1 MKMNKILLSVCI
13 PTYNR
18 ADVLKKTLTK
28 VIKFI
33 DKSIYDLDIIIND
46 NASQDDT
53 ENYIKGLNSKY
64 IKYFKNSETV
74 SADEN
79 FYRVLKCADGEY
91 SILLGDKHYII
102 EKNFNELL
110 KILNDFKYSAVVTR
124 AKGRNIK
131 IKNNV
136 YKNPVLFMNDLG
148 WHYTLLSSI
157 VFSKRIIDNFDIAT
171 YKWNNFIHHF
181 ILTQYLFN
189 NNSEIFWLNKE
200 ILEAVPMVS
209 SGWISSSVE
218 IFGRNW
224 SKYILSL
231 PFDIP
236 EDTRA
241 KIIKDHSINTNLFTF
256 EYYYMLSKKYGLTI
270 KKIDECK
277 EYVKYFSQIPYE
289 KICDIIDS
297 KFSLTD
303 KFRIFVYEIKFKIK
317 EIIKS
322 SLKFGR

>member
-1 MKMNKILLSVCI
+1 MKKILLSVCI

-18 ADVLKKTLTK
+18 VDVLKETLPK
-28 VIKFI
+28 VIDFI
-33 DKSIYDLDIIIND
+33 DKSIYDIDIIISD
-46 NASQDDT
+46 NASQDET
-53 ENYIKGLNSKY
+53 ENYIKSLNSEY
-64 IKYFKNSETV
+64 IKYFKNSENV

-102 EKNFNELL
+102 EQNFNELL
-110 KILNDFKYSAVVTR
+110 KILNDFKYFAVVTS
-124 AKGRNIK
+124 AKGRDIK
-131 IKNNV
+131 IKSKV
-136 YKNPVLFMNDLG
+136 YENPVLFMKDLG
-148 WHYTLLSSI
+148 WHYTLLSSV
-157 VFSKRIIDNFDIAT
+157 VFSKRIINNFDVTT

-181 ILTQYLFN
+181 MLTQYLFN
-189 NNSEIFWLNKE
+189 NNSEVLWFNKE
-200 ILEAVPMVS
+200 ILQAVPMVS

-236 EDTRA
+236 ADTRA
-241 KIIKDHSINTNLFTF
+241 EIIKAHSINTSLFTF
-256 EYYYMLSKKYGLTI
+256 KYYYMLSKKYGLTV

-277 EYVKYFSQIPYE
+277 EYIKYFSQIPYE
-289 KICDIIDS
+289 KICDIINN

-303 KFRIFVYEIKFKIK
+303 KFRIFIYEIKLKIK

>member
-1 MKMNKILLSVCI
+1 MKKILLSVCI

-18 ADVLKKTLTK
+18 VDVLKETLPK
-28 VIKFI
+28 VIDFI
-33 DKSIYDLDIIIND
+33 DKSIYDIDIIISD
-46 NASQDDT
+46 NASQDET
-53 ENYIKGLNSKY
+53 ENYIKSLNSEY
-64 IKYFKNSETV
+64 IKYFKNSENV

-102 EKNFNELL
+102 EQNFNELL
-110 KILNDFKYSAVVTR
+110 KILNDFKYFAVVTS
-124 AKGRNIK
+124 AKGRDIK
-131 IKNNV
+131 IKSKV
-136 YKNPVLFMNDLG
+136 YENPVLFMKDLG

-157 VFSKRIIDNFDIAT
+157 IFSKKIIDNFDITT

-181 ILTQYLFN
+181 MLTQYLFN
-189 NNSEIFWLNKE
+189 NNSEVLWFNKE
-200 ILEAVPMVS
+200 ILQAVPMVS

-236 EDTRA
+236 ADIRA
-241 KIIKDHSINTNLFTF
+241 EIIKSHSRNTNLFAF
-256 EYYYMLSKKYGLTI
+256 KYYYMLSKKCGLTV

-277 EYVKYFSQIPYE
+277 EYIKYFSQIPYE
-289 KICDIIDS
+289 KICDIINN

-303 KFRIFVYEIKFKIK
+303 KFRIFIYEIKLKIK